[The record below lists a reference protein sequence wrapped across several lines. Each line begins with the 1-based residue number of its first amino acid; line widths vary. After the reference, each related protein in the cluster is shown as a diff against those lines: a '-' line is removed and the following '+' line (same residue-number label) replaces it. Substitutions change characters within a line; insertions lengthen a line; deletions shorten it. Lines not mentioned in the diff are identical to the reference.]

1 MENVKLPSTS
11 RVGNF
16 KIGLIDRSINF
27 HNKSDFNHRL
37 IFADWGINGRY
48 RSFYLNDGCKYSW
61 TSSSTKCLEKVI
73 NPNGGLEEKRF
84 RVAKVKLMRQFKL
97 DFEVLV
103 DNKNIDPEIALATA
117 FISMFTQ
124 WGLEALLIL
133 LGLLIYLTKLQRDWK
148 LLMKKI
154 CKNEL

>member
-1 MENVKLPSTS
+1 MLNYPQRQELATL
-11 RVGNF
+11 

-103 DNKNIDPEIALATA
+103 DNKILIRKLRWQLLLLACLLNGVG
-117 FISMFTQ
+117 SFTDTV
-124 WGLEALLIL
+124 GPTYIPDKTTKRLETINEED
-133 LGLLIYLTKLQRDWK
+133 LQK
-148 LLMKKI
+148 
-154 CKNEL
+154 

>member
-1 MENVKLPSTS
+1 M
-11 RVGNF
+11 
-16 KIGLIDRSINF
+16 
-27 HNKSDFNHRL
+27 
-37 IFADWGINGRY
+37 GINGRY

-103 DNKNIDPEIALATA
+103 DNKNIDPELRWQLLLLAC
-117 FISMFTQ
+117 
-124 WGLEALLIL
+124 LLN
-133 LGLLIYLTKLQRDWK
+133 GGWK
-148 LLMKKI
+148 LY
-154 CKNEL
+154 